1 MLIKTITI
9 LLVEDNSEDACLV
22 REMLEE
28 VESCHFQVI
37 HASGLA
43 DALTYQTPKT
53 PIASLTQKWTVSAST
68 AAKEQAWPLSSV
80 QQDNLSSVGA
90 ILLDWSLPDAQGI
103 EAVVQLHR
111 SFPEVPIV
119 VMSDS
124 YHEAT
129 AMQVLQQGVQ
139 DYLVKD
145 WTDTHLLVRSVRH
158 AIERQSIQM
167 RGQTVEKKRLDI
179 KGVKVRN
186 TSGKAHLA
194 IARTH
199 NSSQYKRAE
208 AAQVRQER
216 LFSGVAVAMRQ
227 FLLTSDYRV
236 VMTRALS
243 LLGTAADVDR
253 AYIFENH
260 VDEKTDELLTSQRFE
275 WAKEQTALQE
285 RPELQNLSYAACL
298 PCWYERL
305 VRGQPVKGLVR
316 NFPPVERAILE
327 PQNICSILV
336 VPLMTQDEFWG
347 FIGFAVCHSERHWTA
362 QEESILGVIA
372 GIIGSAIVRAATE
385 EALRES
391 ETKYRTLYES
401 TSAAVMLLDEGK
413 ILDANSAALRM
424 FGCTEPTQ
432 LCDRESKIPTEEN
445 RENDVFCSPIPP
457 RVQAAQFAVSHP
469 FSCSPPVQPNGR
481 ESLSLADEYIATAL
495 SEGSC
500 RFEWVYCQRNGED
513 FPAEVTLSAIA
524 LGNRKVLQAVIYDIT
539 ERKATELQLMQ
550 AKEAAEAGSQ
560 TKSEFLATVSH
571 ELRTPLNAILGLS
584 QLLRQELFG
593 TLNDKHQEY
602 ITCIQ
607 SSGEHLLA
615 LINDILDLSKV
626 EAGKEQLSFA
636 PLELRELCEH
646 CLSMVREQAYERG
659 LQLNLHIDPQARIC
673 IADERRCKQMLL
685 NLLSNAV
692 KFTLIGE
699 VTLMVKKLPQE
710 IAFAVEDTGIG
721 IPTDK
726 LPLLFEPFCQLD
738 SGLNRKFP
746 GTGLGLALT
755 RSLARLHGGDV
766 TVESRL
772 GQGSTFILH
781 LPDLPSEEL
790 LPTSPQIARNGEG
803 QTASLGTTGRILIVE
818 NDENGA
824 MLVKNYLQAIGHEVK
839 HLSHN
844 RGFLDSVRAFKPHLI
859 LMDAR
864 LREDCTGFDL
874 LAALRREP
882 DMKSLK
888 VVILNT
894 AMAIAG
900 NPQSDSFILRE
911 RCLTAGADDYLSKPI
926 GIAQLEAILIRY
938 L

>member
-9 LLVEDNSEDACLV
+9 LLVQDNSKDACLV
-22 REMLEE
+22 RETLEK

-43 DALTYQTPKT
+43 DALTYLTAKT
-53 PIASLTQKWTVSAST
+53 PIASVAQKWTVSASRT
-68 AAKEQAWPLSSV
+68 AHKQAFPLSSV
-80 QQDNLSSVGA
+80 QQDSFSKSCV
-90 ILLDWSLPDAQGI
+90 ILLDWSLPDAEGI

-129 AMQVLQQGVQ
+129 AIQVLQQGAQ

-145 WTDTHLLVRSVRH
+145 WTNTHLLVRSVRH
-158 AIERQSIQM
+158 AIERQSIQQP
-167 RGQTVEKKRLDI
+167 GQTVEKKRLGV
-179 KGVKVRN
+179 KGVKIRH
-186 TSGKAHLA
+186 TSRQANLA
-194 IARTH
+194 IDTTS
-199 NSSQYKRAE
+199 NSSQNKQAE
-208 AAQVRQER
+208 AEQVRRDR
-216 LFSGVAVAMRQ
+216 LGGGVVAAMRQ
-227 FLLTSDYRV
+227 FLLTTDYRV
-236 VMTRALS
+236 AMTRSLS
-243 LLGTAADVDR
+243 IVGAVAGVDR

-275 WAKEQTALQE
+275 WEKEHAAIQE
-285 RPELQNLSYAACL
+285 RPELQNLPYVTGL
-298 PCWYERL
+298 PSWYERL

-316 NFPPVERAILE
+316 DFPQAERAILE
-327 PQNICSILV
+327 PQIIRSILV
-336 VPLMTQDEFWG
+336 VPVIAQEKFWG
-347 FIGFAVCHSERHWTA
+347 FIGFADCHSERQWTA
-362 QEESILGVIA
+362 KEESMLSLIA
-372 GIIGSAIVRAATE
+372 GSMGSAIVRAATE

-401 TSAAVMLLDEGK
+401 TSAAVMLLDERK

-424 FGCTEPTQ
+424 FGCTAPQQ
-432 LCDRESKIPTEEN
+432 LCDRESETQIDGN
-445 RENDVFCSPIPP
+445 SLLCSPLPP
-457 RVQAAQFAVSHP
+457 RVQVAEFAVSHP
-469 FSCSPPVQPNGR
+469 FSFSPPVQPNGR
-481 ESLSLADEYIATAL
+481 ESLSLANEYIATAL
-495 SEGSC
+495 VEGSC
-500 RFEWVYCQRNGED
+500 RFDWVYRQPNGED

-539 ERKATELQLMQ
+539 ERKVTELQLMQ

-584 QLLRQELFG
+584 QLLRQELVG
-593 TLNDKHQEY
+593 TLNDKHKDY

-607 SSGEHLLA
+607 SSGEHLLE

-636 PLELRELCEH
+636 PLELKELCEH
-646 CLSMVREQAYERG
+646 CLSMVREQAHERG
-659 LQLNLHIDPQARIC
+659 LQLNLYIDPQDRIC

-692 KFTLIGE
+692 KFTLVGE
-699 VTLMVKKLPQE
+699 VRLIVKKLPQE
-710 IAFAVEDTGIG
+710 IAFAVQDTGIG

-726 LPLLFEPFCQLD
+726 LPRLFEPFCQLD

-781 LPDLPSEEL
+781 LPDSPSEEL
-790 LPTSPQIARNGEG
+790 LPTAPQMARNRDG
-803 QTASLGTTGRILIVE
+803 QSDLCGTRGRILIVE

-824 MLVKNYLQAIGHEVK
+824 MLVKNYLEAIGHEVK

-844 RGFLDSVRAFKPHLI
+844 LGFLDLVRGFKPHLI

-882 DMKSLK
+882 DMKNLK
-888 VVILNT
+888 VVMVNPTI
-894 AMAIAG
+894 AIVG
-900 NPQSDSFILRE
+900 NSQSDSVTPRE
-911 RCLTAGADDYLSKPI
+911 RCLAAGADDYLSTPI
-926 GIAQLEAILIRY
+926 GIAQLETILIRY

>member
-1 MLIKTITI
+1 
-9 LLVEDNSEDACLV
+9 
-22 REMLEE
+22 
-28 VESCHFQVI
+28 
-37 HASGLA
+37 
-43 DALTYQTPKT
+43 
-53 PIASLTQKWTVSAST
+53 SL
-68 AAKEQAWPLSSV
+68 
-80 QQDNLSSVGA
+80 
-90 ILLDWSLPDAQGI
+90 
-103 EAVVQLHR
+103 
-111 SFPEVPIV
+111 
-119 VMSDS
+119 
-124 YHEAT
+124 
-129 AMQVLQQGVQ
+129 
-139 DYLVKD
+139 
-145 WTDTHLLVRSVRH
+145 RH
-158 AIERQSIQM
+158 AIERQSIQQPE
-167 RGQTVEKKRLDI
+167 QTVEKKRLGI
-179 KGVKVRN
+179 TRMKVRHA
-186 TSGKAHLA
+186 SGKAHLA
-194 IARTH
+194 IDRPRTSRQH
-199 NSSQYKRAE
+199 KQAE
-208 AAQVRQER
+208 AALVRRER
-216 LFSGVAVAMRQ
+216 LLGGVAAAMRQ
-227 FLLTSDYRV
+227 FLLTTDYRV
-236 VMTRALS
+236 AMTRS
-243 LLGTAADVDR
+243 LTVLGASTDVDR
-253 AYIFENH
+253 VYIFENH
-260 VDEKTDELLTSQRFE
+260 VDAKTHELLTSQRFE
-275 WAKEQTALQE
+275 WAKEQAASQE
-285 RPELQNLSYAACL
+285 HPELQNLAYAAHL

-316 NFPPVERAILE
+316 DFSPVERAIFE

-336 VPLMTQDEFWG
+336 VPVMTQDKLWG
-347 FIGFAVCHSERHWTA
+347 FISFADCHSVRQWTP
-362 QEESILGVIA
+362 QEESILTVIA
-372 GIIGSAIVRAATE
+372 GSLGSAIARAATE

-401 TSAAVMLLDEGK
+401 TSAAVMLLDEGN

-424 FGCTEPTQ
+424 FGCTELQQ
-432 LCDRESKIPTEEN
+432 LCERESEIERN
-445 RENDVFCSPIPP
+445 RENCLLGSPIPP
-457 RVQAAQFAVSHP
+457 RVRTAGFAVSHP
-469 FSCSPPVQPNGR
+469 FSFSPPVQPNGR
-481 ESLSLADEYIATAL
+481 ESLSLANEYIATAL

-500 RFEWVYCQRNGED
+500 RFDWVYRQRNGDD

-571 ELRTPLNAILGLS
+571 ELRTPLNAILNLS

-602 ITCIQ
+602 ITCIHN
-607 SSGEHLLA
+607 SGEHLLA

-626 EAGKEQLSFA
+626 EAGKEQLCFA

-646 CLSMVREQAYERG
+646 CLSMVREQAHERG
-659 LQLNLHIDPQARIC
+659 LQLNLHLDSQALLC

-692 KFTLIGE
+692 KFTLVGE
-699 VTLMVKKLPQE
+699 VTLRVKKLPQE

-721 IPTDK
+721 IPTEQ

-781 LPDLPSEEL
+781 LPNLPSEEL
-790 LPTSPQIARNGEG
+790 LPTAPQMAGNNDG
-803 QTASLGTTGRILIVE
+803 QRHSLGTRSRILIVE

-844 RGFLDSVRAFKPHLI
+844 LGFLDSVRAFKPHLI

-882 DMKSLK
+882 EMKNLK
-888 VVILNT
+888 VVMVNP

-900 NPQSDSFILRE
+900 NSQGDSFTSRE
-911 RCLTAGADDYLSKPI
+911 RCLADGADDCLSKPI
-926 GIAQLEAILIRY
+926 GIAQLEAILLRY